1 MVYYG
6 CCEPLDKKIDILEQ
20 IPHLRKISITPWAD
34 INNAAEVIG
43 NRYVI
48 ANKPN
53 PASVSGRLD
62 EEALRKEI
70 SRILSACKRN
80 GCSFDMVL
88 KDISSVGYDVQ
99 NLIRWEQIVM
109 EMVRNY

>member
-1 MVYYG
+1 MADNNFILTPEGKENLEAELHYLETEKRAEIGERIKVAREFG
-6 CCEPLDKKIDILEQ
+6 DISENSEYDDAKNEQ
-20 IPHLRKISITPWAD
+20 GMMEAR
-34 INNAAEVIG
+34 
-43 NRYVI
+43 I
-48 ANKPN
+48 A
-53 PASVSGRLD
+53 
-62 EEALRKEI
+62 EI